1 MTGPDR
7 RLTPATARVA
17 HVSLKGRIEAPAWTE
32 GTPARVARPV
42 TDLLVRPDGPRDR
55 QLLAGERVTV
65 IDRTDRHAFVWADKD
80 GFCGWLAAGDLTGDH
95 PVTHRVDAPATILYA
110 TPTIKHRQIGW
121 LPFGARVEVVG
132 TEGRFAVTRDG
143 FYLPAVHLAPEG
155 TLRTDPAE
163 VALTF
168 LGSPYLWGGNSRA
181 GIDCS
186 GMAQAALLACGITC
200 PGDSDLQ
207 WASVGRLL
215 GPSEPLRRNDLLF
228 WKGHVALAL
237 DEARIIHANGAAM
250 AVTIEGRADAMARI
264 AREDG
269 AASFLGVR
277 RP

>member
-1 MTGPDR
+1 MTVPDR

-17 HVSLKGRIEAPAWTE
+17 HVSLRGRIEAPAWTE

-42 TDLLVRPDGPRDR
+42 ADLLVRPDGPRDR

-65 IDRTDRHAFVWADKD
+65 IDRTDRHAFVWAAKD

-132 TEGRFAVTRDG
+132 AKGRFALTGDG

-168 LGSPYLWGGNSRA
+168 LGSPYLWGGNARA

-186 GMAQAALLACGITC
+186 GLAQAALLACGIAC

-207 WASVGRLL
+207 WSSVGRLL
-215 GPSEPLRRNDLLF
+215 DPAEPVRRNDLLF

-237 DEARIIHANGAAM
+237 DAERIVHANGAAM

-269 AASFLGVR
+269 AESFLGVR